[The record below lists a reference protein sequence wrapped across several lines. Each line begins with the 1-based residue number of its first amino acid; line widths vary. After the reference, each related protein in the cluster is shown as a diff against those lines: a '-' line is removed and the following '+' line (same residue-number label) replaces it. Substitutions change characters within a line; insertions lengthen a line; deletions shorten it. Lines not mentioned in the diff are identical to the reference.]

1 MGPAGALALGLGV
14 VFSVGGGSLT
24 SLLTAPRLTFALSRD
39 GSLPSWFGKV
49 NEKSRTP
56 VNSILFCGVFS
67 MGLAVSHGFVWLV
80 TLSTFVR
87 LLRSEEHTSELQSL
101 MRISYAVF
109 CLNKKTNI
117 IPIHN

>member
-87 LLRSEEHTSELQSL
+87 LLSYALCIARSEERRVGKECVSRCRS
-101 MRISYAVF
+101 RWSR
-109 CLNKKTNI
+109 
-117 IPIHN
+117 

>member
-1 MGPAGALALGLGV
+1 MGRAGCLALGVGV
-14 VFSVGGGSLT
+14 VCAFGSGILT

-87 LLRSEEHTSELQSL
+87 LLSYALCIRSEERRVGKECVRTCRSRGS
-101 MRISYAVF
+101 
-109 CLNKKTNI
+109 
-117 IPIHN
+117 P